1 MHESASGGVVDD
13 RCVVGGNRHGS
24 LPPGLWLRSVLHVL
38 LAATVRV
45 YKESSMS
52 GPVATDDAAPVPGAA
67 PQVAGPVVELSP
79 ARLTQVGSLPVR
91 RVLPQR
97 PRRTVGSWCFLDHAG
112 PVRAEPGVSFGIGP
126 HPHMGLQT
134 VTWLLAGELLHL
146 DSLGSEQLIR
156 PGQLNLMT
164 AGHGV
169 AHAEEDPAR
178 AEEVHAVQLWVAQ
191 PAGTRDGPAA
201 FEHHAELPR
210 LDLDHAEAT
219 VLVGDFAGADSPAR
233 RDTAHMGV
241 ELALRGPQTVVP
253 LRADYEYAL
262 VVLQGRVT
270 VDGVAVEPGVLA
282 YLGLGRDECRAG
294 DRGAG
299 AGAAAGRCA
308 VPRADPHVV
317 ELRRADP
324 RGDLRGPAAV
334 VGRRRPLRP
343 CPLLAG
349 AD

>member
-1 MHESASGGVVDD
+1 
-13 RCVVGGNRHGS
+13 
-24 LPPGLWLRSVLHVL
+24 
-38 LAATVRV
+38 
-45 YKESSMS
+45 MS

-67 PQVAGPVVELSP
+67 HQVAGPVVELSP
-79 ARLTQVGSLPVR
+79 ARLTQVGLLPVR

-112 PVRAEPGVSFGIGP
+112 PVPVEPGVSFGIGP

-146 DSLGSEQLIR
+146 DSLGSEQLIV

-178 AEEVHAVQLWVAQ
+178 AEDVHAVQLWVAQ
-191 PAGTRDGPAA
+191 PAETRDGPAA
-201 FEHHAELPR
+201 FEHYAELPR

-233 RDTAHMGV
+233 RDTAHMGA
-241 ELALRGPQTVVP
+241 ELTLRGPQTVVP
-253 LRADYEYAL
+253 LRPDDEYAL

-282 YLGLGRDECRAG
+282 YLGLGRDECALQTDAPARALLLG
-294 DRGAG
+294 G
-299 AGAAAGRCA
+299 
-308 VPRADPHVV
+308 VPFP
-317 ELRRADP
+317 EPILMWWNF
-324 RGDLRGPAAV
+324 
-334 VGRRRPLRP
+334 VGRTREEISEARRQWAADDGRFGRVRSSLERIEVGRP
-343 CPLLAG
+343 PWE
-349 AD
+349 

>member
-1 MHESASGGVVDD
+1 M
-13 RCVVGGNRHGS
+13 
-24 LPPGLWLRSVLHVL
+24 LHVL

-45 YKESSMS
+45 YKESGMS
-52 GPVATDDAAPVPGAA
+52 GSVATDDAAPVPGAA
-67 PQVAGPVVELSP
+67 HQVAGPVVELSP

-191 PAGTRDGPAA
+191 PDGTRDGPAA

-210 LDLDHAEAT
+210 LDLGHGEAT
-219 VLVGDFAGADSPAR
+219 VLVGAFAGAESPAR
-233 RDTAHMGV
+233 RDTAHMGA
-241 ELALRGPQTVVP
+241 ELVLRGPRTVVP
-253 LRADYEYAL
+253 LRADEEYAL

-270 VDGVAVEPGVLA
+270 IDGVAVEPGVLA
-282 YLGLGRDECRAG
+282 YLGLGRDECTLVTESPARALLLG
-294 DRGAG
+294 GA
-299 AGAAAGRCA
+299 
-308 VPRADPHVV
+308 PFPDPI
-317 ELRRADP
+317 LMWWNF
-324 RGDLRGPAAV
+324 
-334 VGRRRPLRP
+334 VGRTRGEISEARREWSADDGRFGRVRSSLERI
-343 CPLLAG
+343 AVG
-349 AD
+349 APPWE